1 MAHSLS
7 RVAPAKINLC
17 LHVTGQ
23 RPDGYHLLESLVVF
37 TQFGDRLTVS
47 PSSEDEFTITGPQ
60 APGLPVGSEN
70 LVLRA
75 RDLLRQETGHVEH
88 VAIKLEKNLPAASGM
103 GGGSSDAAST
113 LILLN
118 ALWKLGLKQDRL
130 ARIALKLGADV
141 PMCLS
146 ETPLIARGIGEDIT
160 PLSAVAELSVLL
172 VNPGVP
178 VSTPEIFRKL
188 ERKENPPL
196 PPLTALDTAPA
207 LFDWLH
213 RTRNDLQEPATRIQ
227 PEISHCLS
235 ALLATG
241 AELVRMTG
249 SGATCFGLFSSQEAA
264 ERAREEI
271 SASHPD
277 WFVVATSLL
286 HETEAFDHV

>member
-47 PSSEDEFTITGPQ
+47 PSSEDVFTITGPH
-60 APGLPVGSEN
+60 ATGLPVGPEN

-75 RDLLRQETGHVEH
+75 RDLLREETGHVEP

-118 ALWKLGLKQDRL
+118 ALWKLGLEQDRL

-160 PLSAVAELSVLL
+160 PLSAVADVA
-172 VNPGVP
+172 V
-178 VSTPEIFRKL
+178 
-188 ERKENPPL
+188 
-196 PPLTALDTAPA
+196 
-207 LFDWLH
+207 
-213 RTRNDLQEPATRIQ
+213 
-227 PEISHCLS
+227 
-235 ALLATG
+235 
-241 AELVRMTG
+241 
-249 SGATCFGLFSSQEAA
+249 AA
-264 ERAREEI
+264 G
-271 SASHPD
+271 
-277 WFVVATSLL
+277 
-286 HETEAFDHV
+286 